1 MTSRGQEKGLQP
13 YGALDCFGWRSEGVQ
28 GASGKPP
35 AFLPEYLYPVG
46 FFANYGP
53 KGVQANNKRSARQ
66 CGPRRLFAPRKA
78 PQCARRRIP
87 YPIDTPTPRRGAG
100 GNVGKRVPGGH
111 NRRRR
116 LATRSSGKQQAG
128 RTAVRTAPIVC
139 PEESR
144 LCFLA
149 DYGPKGVQGA
159 SGKPPCIAS
168 LKDNFAARDSPRWGL
183 TRRLWRVGMA
193 CSPMGRSIASRGE
206 PKGTGG
212 ERKAPSA
219 PAGANPCPPRGMT
232 RRLRREGRAC
242 SPMARSHFSFGGERK
257 VCKRKPA
264 ARQLLRPA
272 PLRVAGF
279 GLR

>member
-1 MTSRGQEKGLQP
+1 MARAEGAQANNKRAARQCEKRRWFAPRKVSVFFVDYGPKGAGGQAKSHL
-13 YGALDCFGWRSEGVQ
+13 
-28 GASGKPP
+28 

-46 FFANYGP
+46 FFANYG
-53 KGVQANNKRSARQ
+53 
-66 CGPRRLFAPRKA
+66 
-78 PQCARRRIP
+78 
-87 YPIDTPTPRRGAG
+87 
-100 GNVGKRVPGGH
+100 
-111 NRRRR
+111 
-116 LATRSSGKQQAG
+116 
-128 RTAVRTAPIVC
+128 
-139 PEESR
+139 
-144 LCFLA
+144 
-149 DYGPKGVQGA
+149 
-159 SGKPPCIAS
+159 
-168 LKDNFAARDSPRWGL
+168 
-183 TRRLWRVGMA
+183 
-193 CSPMGRSIASRGE
+193 

-242 SPMARSHFSFGGERK
+242 SPMERSHFSFGGERK